1 MWLIYDGYC
10 VDNTNRMFVMF
21 AMFVMNVLMVVRM
34 NNKALCS
41 VYM

>member
-10 VDNTNRMFVMF
+10 VDNTKRMFV
-21 AMFVMNVLMVVRM
+21 MFVMNVLMVVRM
-34 NNKALCS
+34 KNRALCS